1 MSVTSDIM
9 AKRSRKDSVVNRG
22 LKLSSEN
29 IQAWRKLRGLTQAQL
44 ADRAG
49 ISRDTVIRLEQG
61 DGSVSFEN
69 VLRVLRSLG
78 VSDRVLASLDPF
90 ETDLG
95 RARSE
100 EQLPLRVRPRDLTRG
115 DG

>member
-1 MSVTSDIM
+1 MTKKIRHSP
-9 AKRSRKDSVVNRG
+9 VVSRG
-22 LKLSSEN
+22 LRTSSQN
-29 IQAWRKLRGLTQAQL
+29 LQAWRKLRGLTQAQL
-44 ADRAG
+44 AERAG
-49 ISRDTVIRLEQG
+49 ISRDTVIRLEGG

-69 VLRVLRSLG
+69 VLSVIRALG
-78 VSDRVLASLDPF
+78 VLDGVLASLDPF

-100 EQLPLRVRPRDLTRG
+100 ERLPLRVRPRDLTQG